1 MGICPVYIISRE
13 KSSQRCLS
21 SHGNNAWICQVNI
34 SEELAQNNRYCGT
47 TDKHFTIVLQHFAEK
62 ILAENAPK
70 REWND
75 ISDNRLYVWWKIPFH
90 MTYENFKNANR
101 NFWLSWT
108 RPLLFITSE
117 ISRQSAW
124 CTFSVHFKI
133 FKMLFHSFFG
143 IQNEKKKEKK
153 TAPKIT
159 TPSKNLAMSSS
170 HTIHCHKTVNICQ
183 QLSEVYNMSDICYC
197 SYILAGPRGG
207 LWLRSQV
214 SDITHCGIHMWYIY
228 MFAHVI

>member
-1 MGICPVYIISRE
+1 MRPSGNGTISQITVYMSGGKYRSIWHTKISKMQTGIFGWVGRVHCFLLQVKLVGNQHGVPSQFTSRF
-13 KSSQRCLS
+13 SRC
-21 SHGNNAWICQVNI
+21 C
-34 SEELAQNNRYCGT
+34 
-47 TDKHFTIVLQHFAEK
+47 FT
-62 ILAENAPK
+62 
-70 REWND
+70 
-75 ISDNRLYVWWKIPFH
+75 PFL
-90 MTYENFKNANR
+90 E
-101 NFWLSWT
+101 
-108 RPLLFITSE
+108 
-117 ISRQSAW
+117 
-124 CTFSVHFKI
+124 
-133 FKMLFHSFFG
+133 FKM
-143 IQNEKKKEKK
+143 KKKKKKK

-170 HTIHCHKTVNICQ
+170 HTIHCHKRVNICQ